1 MGRIVITRVNWN
13 FITFS
18 RFFPIKWTVASGL
31 VVGEILF
38 FTLGSSFAFG
48 LWYGLTLALALNG
61 FLVNWTAE
69 LVGEEKQGAEGGKVT
84 QKVSLVALA
93 RFLIYGLALAFTT
106 LTGWLNFFAAA
117 GGVVIPGFVLRF
129 RVALNNSRSEVKDA

>member
-1 MGRIVITRVNWN
+1 MNWN
-13 FITFS
+13 SITFS
-18 RFFPIKWTVASGL
+18 RFFPIKWTVFAGL

-69 LVGEEKQGAEGGKVT
+69 LIGEEEKSAGGGKIARR
-84 QKVSLVALA
+84 VSLVALI
-93 RFLIYGLALAFTT
+93 RFLIYGLALVFTT

-117 GGVVIPGFVLRF
+117 GGVIIPGFVLRF
-129 RVALNNSRSEVKDA
+129 RVALNNK